1 VVWLTTIAIAIG
13 VYALAVLGFLL
24 AGRRESARAVARF
37 IPDCIVLLR
46 RLIGDERVPRRYKA
60 VLLALLGYLLSPIDL
75 VPDFIPIAGQLD
87 DAVIAGLALRLVLR
101 ASGAGLL
108 EEHWPGPESSLS
120 VVLRFA
126 SPPRAI

>member
-1 VVWLTTIAIAIG
+1 MVWLTTIAIAIG
-13 VYALAVLGFLL
+13 VYALAVLGLLL
-24 AGRRESARAVARF
+24 AGRRESACAVARF

>member
-1 VVWLTTIAIAIG
+1 MVWLTTIAIAIG
-13 VYALAVLGFLL
+13 VYALAVLGLLL
-24 AGRRESARAVARF
+24 AGRRESAGAVARF

-60 VLLALLGYLLSPIDL
+60 LLLALLGYLLSPIDL

>member
-13 VYALAVLGFLL
+13 VYALAVLGLLL

-60 VLLALLGYLLSPIDL
+60 LLLALLGYLLSPIDL

>member
-13 VYALAVLGFLL
+13 VYALAVLGLLL
-24 AGRRESARAVARF
+24 AGRRESAGAVARF

-60 VLLALLGYLLSPIDL
+60 LLLALLGYLLSPIDL